1 MRKPKIGT
9 LTQLTFGS
17 PFGIEM
23 REDSAFPDDESYG
36 ESLVQRNA
44 TSDKIKIGYLCL
56 ADHGIEIGCSLNCG
70 RCQYAKKV
78 SI

>member
-1 MRKPKIGT
+1 MRKPKLRT
-9 LTQLTFGS
+9 LRQMTELI

-23 REDSAFPDDESYG
+23 REDSAFPEDECYG
-36 ESLVQRNA
+36 DGLVQRNA
-44 TSDKIKIGYLCL
+44 TNDKIKIGYLCL
-56 ADHGIEIGCSLNCG
+56 ADHGIEMGCSLNCG

>member
-1 MRKPKIGT
+1 MSKPKT
-9 LTQLTFGS
+9 LRQMTELN

-23 REDSAFPDDESYG
+23 REDSAFPEDESYG
-36 ESLVQRNA
+36 DNLIQRNA
-44 TSDKIKIGYLCL
+44 TNDKIKIGYLCL
-56 ADHGIEIGCSLNCG
+56 ADYGIEIGCSLNCG